1 MNKYGPMYLG
11 RNPRLIPVVE
21 FIRANPGCTI
31 AEVRT
36 ALGREVARGD
46 IRRLCDN
53 GLIHRTERGGGKACR
68 WSA

>member
-1 MNKYGPMYLG
+1 MNKYAMIFLG
-11 RNPRLIPVVE
+11 NRPDLIPVVE

-36 ALGREVARGD
+36 ALGREVARRD